1 MSGNT
6 NIDLCYM
13 NTEYDKEFVLKEF
26 EIIVALHKPAFI
38 KKVKAVLTY
47 DDSDMDDGKKCLVV
61 AVEVYMETEDSY
73 TYVPWVANADS
84 YKSSEEREKLKEELE
99 ENLINTLR
107 EDLDEDYTM
116 NYWVGR
122 DLEKETWVKK
132 GD

>member
-1 MSGNT
+1 MIN
-6 NIDLCYM
+6 
-13 NTEYDKEFVLKEF
+13 EYDKNFVLKEF
-26 EIIVALHKPAFI
+26 EITVALHKPAFI

-47 DDSDMDDGKKCLVV
+47 DDSDMDDGGKCLVV

-73 TYVPWVANADS
+73 TYVPWVADTDS

-116 NYWVGR
+116 NFWVR
-122 DLEKETWVKK
+122 INLEEETWVSK
-132 GD
+132 GEE